1 MSEFI
6 PYSENSGLFNP
17 ESIINLE
24 CYEPNSGRVC
34 MDARD
39 LCQHT
44 LIVGSTGSGKT
55 TGLMLP
61 MIRNLI
67 EYKAS
72 DPVHKLGLVIYDCK
86 GDRTAEI
93 VRELA
98 KRVGREADVMEIGE
112 NATHSLDFLS
122 EGESLRDL
130 MNRITLLIDD
140 RPDDK
145 NPFFEENRKAMMKA
159 MLMLYCL
166 ARRQRSLS
174 QALDFCS
181 RYIQGSAQAWNLSPE
196 SGTPFHE
203 STTYLDVAR
212 YFAARL
218 QQLQDP
224 LLRTALSGITDTL
237 DSWEKTEERT
247 MSNCRAGI
255 RNNIENM
262 RSRLLLNTLDNP
274 RLPRISIDDLSKN
287 GVILVVNL
295 PGLSFPADTRVAGG
309 LIKALMM
316 DAMVKREEQIRA
328 PDQRYIGLIMDEY
341 PLITTGSHAR
351 MGDARQLQVI
361 RSKGAFAIAAT
372 QGFSNLVNEIGI
384 NVLQSILVNF
394 GNHFFLKTTEPGVE
408 AFANQ
413 ILGPRL
419 ARAQP
424 EENDTSWKT
433 DYAPHSPRI
442 IATSI
447 IPPGA
452 LATLETH
459 CAFIKLHN
467 QFRTFLPHH
476 FVPLFDT
483 RHNVM
488 LPPASPRRDDPE
500 SLSDATLFSI
510 KDVRKIFFNIDEDS
524 DSSEPVWDPIS
535 MLCPIELDCL
545 PQPETDPFLNWEQ
558 YLRPDATPPNNT
570 CDDSDDG
577 LF

>member
-6 PYSENSGLFNP
+6 PYSENSGLNSP

-24 CYEPNSGRVC
+24 CYEPNSGRIC

-55 TGLMLP
+55 TGLMQP
-61 MIRNLI
+61 MIQNLI

-93 VRELA
+93 VREMA
-98 KRVGREADVMEIGE
+98 KRVGRENDVMEIGE
-112 NATHSLDFLS
+112 NATHSLNFLS
-122 EGESLRDL
+122 EGNTLRDL
-130 MNRITLLIDD
+130 INRITLLIDD

-159 MLMLYCL
+159 MLLLYCL
-166 ARRQRSLS
+166 TRRDRKLS
-174 QALDFCS
+174 EALDFCS
-181 RYIQGSAQAWNLSPE
+181 RYIQGSSQAWNLPPEDGSPF
-196 SGTPFHE
+196 TK
-203 STTYLDVAR
+203 STTYLEVAK
-212 YFAARL
+212 YCAAKL
-218 QQLQDP
+218 QQTNNP

-237 DSWEKTEERT
+237 ESWEKTEERT

-274 RLPRISIDDLSKN
+274 QLPQISINDLSIN
-287 GVILVVNL
+287 GIILVINL
-295 PGLSFPADTRVAGG
+295 PGLSFPADTRLAGG

-316 DAMVKREEQIRA
+316 DAMVNREEQIRA
-328 PDQRYIGLIMDEY
+328 PDQRYVGLIMDEY
-341 PLITTGSHAR
+341 PLITTGSHSR
-351 MGDARQLQVI
+351 TGDARQLQVI
-361 RSKGAFAIAAT
+361 RSKGVFAIAAT

-384 NVLQSILVNF
+384 NVLHSILVNF

-408 AFANQ
+408 AYANQ

-419 ARAQP
+419 ARAQSP
-424 EENDTSWKT
+424 ENDTPWKT

-442 IATSI
+442 ISTSI
-447 IPPGA
+447 ITPGA

-467 QFRTFLPHH
+467 QFRTFLAHH
-476 FVPLFDT
+476 LVPLYDT
-483 RHNVM
+483 RHNVT
-488 LPPASPRRDDPE
+488 LPPVSAKRDDTEPP
-500 SLSDATLFSI
+500 SDATLFSI
-510 KDVRKIFFNIDEDS
+510 KDVRKLIFNIDES
-524 DSSEPVWDPIS
+524 GTGWN
-535 MLCPIELDCL
+535 PIEALSPVDLDCY
-545 PQPETDPFLNWEQ
+545 PPPETDPFLNWDQ
-558 YLRPDATPPNNT
+558 YLKPDATPPTNNG
-570 CDDSDDG
+570 DDSDDA